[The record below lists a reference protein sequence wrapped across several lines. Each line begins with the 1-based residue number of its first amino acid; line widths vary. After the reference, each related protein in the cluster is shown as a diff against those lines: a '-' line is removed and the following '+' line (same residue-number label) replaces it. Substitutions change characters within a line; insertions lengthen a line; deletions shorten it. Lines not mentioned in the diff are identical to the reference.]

1 MIDTIVLTVKS
12 GMFTI
17 LDHNKFSPS
26 TIGFYDSSSYYNLG
40 SRGNFKC
47 VQNPTKTELKLGIYK
62 PRLTVYKRINQKRKF
77 EIVLKIEFS
86 VPKLVF
92 GNNFN
97 EVCEKDF
104 SNIINKLKNILKN
117 MGVFIFEES
126 LIEASVSAVHFS
138 KNIVLTDYSIPYT
151 YISQLKKLDIN
162 KRLDVNQTDF
172 RNAGS
177 IFKFRTNSFE
187 IVFYD
192 KMKELEQGI
201 KSEKRSEEKDNI
213 LQLNLFDY
221 LKQKKPF
228 EVLRYE
234 IRLNKRQKI
243 ISILNKIKYN
253 AQPIFKNIFNE
264 NLARDILLYYI
275 NEMENMSP
283 KLPDFESMNY
293 KDFFESILLAN
304 QNLRLSQALEITGF
318 KALICE
324 VGVREFRQL
333 ISRFGNYQWYKLNS
347 KFKKLKY
354 KNKLD
359 IFSFLRKE
367 ISEFKLLRSFDN
379 DKKML
384 NNVNYN

>member
-1 MIDTIVLTVKS
+1 M
-12 GMFTI
+12 
-17 LDHNKFSPS
+17 
-26 TIGFYDSSSYYNLG
+26 
-40 SRGNFKC
+40 
-47 VQNPTKTELKLGIYK
+47 
-62 PRLTVYKRINQKRKF
+62 
-77 EIVLKIEFS
+77 
-86 VPKLVF
+86 
-92 GNNFN
+92 
-97 EVCEKDF
+97 
-104 SNIINKLKNILKN
+104 
-117 MGVFIFEES
+117 
-126 LIEASVSAVHFS
+126 
-138 KNIVLTDYSIPYT
+138 
-151 YISQLKKLDIN
+151 
-162 KRLDVNQTDF
+162 
-172 RNAGS
+172 
-177 IFKFRTNSFE
+177 
-187 IVFYD
+187 
-192 KMKELEQGI
+192 
-201 KSEKRSEEKDNI
+201 
-213 LQLNLFDY
+213 QLNLFDY